1 MPHRR
6 VDADPD
12 SPEGSRPWTASELPT
27 AARDF
32 ACEVGS
38 RPASRGARA
47 RERGSTSSVP
57 PCCDYLNQN
66 AVAGSNRTR
75 QSASHRPAR
84 KASGC
89 CGITGTLARCA
100 CLRLKFG
107 QWLRYAAWPPGIVAL
122 MRIDHASPCRPRSDQ
137 APRSMSEIT
146 QLLQL
151 VNEGDA
157 VAREAL
163 FAALYQD
170 LRQLARSRLRRSE
183 TITLLDTASLVHES
197 YLRYLNAREL
207 SFDDRGKFF
216 AYAASVMRSI
226 VVDEV
231 RKRHAERRGGSA
243 EHVELDTGSTDAMA

>member
-1 MPHRR
+1 
-6 VDADPD
+6 
-12 SPEGSRPWTASELPT
+12 
-27 AARDF
+27 
-32 ACEVGS
+32 
-38 RPASRGARA
+38 
-47 RERGSTSSVP
+47 
-57 PCCDYLNQN
+57 
-66 AVAGSNRTR
+66 
-75 QSASHRPAR
+75 
-84 KASGC
+84 
-89 CGITGTLARCA
+89 
-100 CLRLKFG
+100 
-107 QWLRYAAWPPGIVAL
+107 
-122 MRIDHASPCRPRSDQ
+122 
-137 APRSMSEIT
+137 MSEIT

-243 EHVELDTGSTDAMA
+243 EHVELEVRACDVERVGQGTARIVEPELARTRDAAKRERLMHA